1 MSAVQVE
8 DSFENPISSLY
19 VKQHPDVIKKS
30 YEYDYSDDM
39 KSHWDSDD
47 KWKNIHFDLFK

>member
-47 KWKNIHFDLFK
+47 K